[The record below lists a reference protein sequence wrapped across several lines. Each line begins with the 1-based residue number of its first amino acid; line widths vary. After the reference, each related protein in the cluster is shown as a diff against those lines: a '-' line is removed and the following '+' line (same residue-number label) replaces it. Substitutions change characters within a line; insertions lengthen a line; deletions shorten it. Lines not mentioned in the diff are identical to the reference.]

1 MKPRLMHGSDWAG
14 QDVAGWW
21 ASEKLNGWRALWTGS
36 RLLTRQGE
44 VLDAP
49 DWFTAGLPERPLDA
63 ELWAGQGTTH
73 DQVNGLVQSARWQ
86 ALTLRPFDI
95 PELGYK
101 TEAAQALL
109 QEMPMGIY
117 ARPVEYVRI
126 GSTREALAMM
136 WCIVAAGGEGIM
148 LRKAG
153 AGYAPDFRT
162 EKLLKLK
169 PEVLEG

>member
-1 MKPRLMHGSDWAG
+1 M
-14 QDVAGWW
+14 
-21 ASEKLNGWRALWTGS
+21 
-36 RLLTRQGE
+36 
-44 VLDAP
+44 
-49 DWFTAGLPERPLDA
+49 
-63 ELWAGQGTTH
+63 
-73 DQVNGLVQSARWQ
+73 VQSARWQ